1 MRDNYIFFDM
11 DGCLCALYDVE
22 GWLPM
27 LIASDPTPYA
37 IAAPMHNMSQLA
49 RKLNT
54 LQRKGYKLGIISWL
68 SKDPNPAYGKK
79 VTAAKLEWLKKHMPS
94 VAWDYINIVPY
105 GTPKHTI
112 CREGILFDD
121 EEQNREN
128 WDCGRAYG
136 ATCILAVL
144 RELARAAA

>member
-1 MRDNYIFFDM
+1 MTIWFDM
-11 DGCLCALYDVE
+11 DGTIADLYAVND
-22 GWLPM
+22 WLPK
-27 LIASDPTPYA
+27 LRAYDASPYA
-37 IAAPMHNMSQLA
+37 EAAPLLRLCDLA
-49 RKLNT
+49 RNLHKLQK
-54 LQRKGYKLGIISWL
+54 LGYTIGIISWL
-68 SKDPNPAYGKK
+68 SKDPNPAYGEK

-121 EEQNREN
+121 EEQNRES
-128 WDCGRAYG
+128 WDCGRAYD